1 MLTGVAL
8 TWWRQSLYSFK
19 GLFMW
24 LNWPGYISNIL
35 VRPILLVAMFSL
47 TGRFARGEAAAE
59 AFAIGM
65 IAYGVP
71 NLLTGGIM
79 QGFYYER
86 SFATLSTLFASTA
99 NRFQTYISRGVL
111 HWPGVVVSV
120 IASIAGARLIVGL
133 EFSEADWTAVSV
145 AFLLICTTTAL
156 FALALG
162 NFCIPVR
169 DWQSPYG
176 VTQIAFLALTGAI
189 IPRSDLPV
197 GLYELGALLPIT
209 HGLAA
214 AREAFAGA
222 GLAAIREEL
231 LWEAV
236 VGLAYGVLGYAMFRF
251 SEGYARRSGSYEYP

>member
-1 MLTGVAL
+1 MLAGVAIN
-8 TWWRQSLYSFK
+8 WWRQSLYSYK
-19 GLFMW
+19 GLFLW
-24 LNWPGYISNIL
+24 LNWPGYIGNIF
-35 VRPILLVAMFSL
+35 VRPILLVTMFAL

-65 IAYGVP
+65 VAYGVA

-86 SFATLSTLFASTA
+86 SFATLSMLFASTT
-99 NRFQTYISRGVL
+99 NRLQTYLARAVF
-111 HWPGVVVSV
+111 HWPSVVLSV
-120 IASIAGARLIVGL
+120 AASLVGARLIVGV
-133 EFSEADWTAVSV
+133 EFDDADWIAVSA

-176 VTQIAFLALTGAI
+176 VSQIAFLALTGAI
-189 IPRSDLPV
+189 IPRGDLPPV
-197 GLYELGALLPIT
+197 LYELGALLPIT

-214 AREAFAGA
+214 ARDAFAGA
-222 GLAAIREEL
+222 SVSAVSHDL
-231 LWEAV
+231 LLEAS
-236 VGLAYGVLGYAMFRF
+236 VGLGYAVLGYALFRF
-251 SEGYARRSGSYEYP
+251 SEAHARRSGSYEYP